1 MWIVCKHLLHL
12 VLLSLDMVQV
22 SLYLILLLVG
32 KELDT
37 VLQSSQLRN
46 KIRNSI
52 SKEHILSDNFHYFF
66 IFYYLNFF
74 HFIIFTFTHMY
85 IHCLGNLP
93 HKHLLLPFSPP
104 FLKSYYQQQ
113 RMVFSHAHIW
123 WYKYCW
129 LSQIKWNIQ
138 FLGINFLMKLF

>member
-1 MWIVCKHLLHL
+1 MWVVCKHLPHP
-12 VLLSLDMVQV
+12 VLLSLDMVHV

-85 IHCLGNLP
+85 IHCLGHLP
-93 HKHLLLPFSPP
+93 HTHLLLPLLPS
-104 FLKSYYQQQ
+104 FLEIILPTIKNGLLPCTHMAIQILLTFPNQ
-113 RMVFSHAHIW
+113 V
-123 WYKYCW
+123 KYAISW
-129 LSQIKWNIQ
+129 H
-138 FLGINFLMKLF
+138 